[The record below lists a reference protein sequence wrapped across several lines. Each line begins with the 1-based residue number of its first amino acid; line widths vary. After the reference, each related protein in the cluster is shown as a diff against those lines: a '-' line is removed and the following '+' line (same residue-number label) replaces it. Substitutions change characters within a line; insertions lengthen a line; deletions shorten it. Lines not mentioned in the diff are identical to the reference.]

1 MATTIETLFGIDP
14 SVLKLKQDQMGDAA
28 DANFGALMPKG
39 YGAIGSAF
47 SKLGRNTIGQGGMF
61 GSNDPALA
69 KASKIESILVEAN
82 KTSGTPLDKYKTIL
96 ALMEQEP
103 SLGREAMAL
112 AEKIASDEAAQ
123 SKLQW
128 DRSKD
133 TIDMA
138 DKLNTSQA
146 NIEDKINRQSDRI
159 IKQVKGLV
167 EVNPEYWRDEIKSIL
182 RPDEWLSSDFE
193 GDTTGMALKALTMQL
208 IDARKT
214 DANGNATGLMFNG
227 LQQALDTAK
236 QIIKES
242 APETGLTWWHSDKID
257 QKEINRLA
265 INEISRRN
273 GKPENLATKGDKS
286 VLTAPKGLTEYEL
299 EAWNDAANKLK
310 ANPEDS
316 NSLKIIEILSK

>member
-14 SVLKLKQDQMGDAA
+14 SALKLQQDQMYANE

-47 SKLGRNTIGQGGMF
+47 SKLGRNTIGQRGMF

-82 KTSGTPLDKYKTIL
+82 KTGGTPLDKYKTIL
-96 ALMEQEP
+96 ALMEQDP

-112 AEKIASDEAAQ
+112 SEKIASDEAAL

-133 TIDMA
+133 TIDMV

-146 NIEDKINRQSDRI
+146 NIEDKITKQSDRI
-159 IKQVKGLV
+159 IKQTERAVK
-167 EVNPEYWRDEIKSIL
+167 VNPNYWKS
-182 RPDEWLSSDFE
+182 EALSVLPTGIMDNDFN
-193 GDTTGMALKALTMQL
+193 GDTTGRVLEAVTMQL

-214 DANGNATGLMFNG
+214 DANGNPTGLMFNG

-236 QIIKES
+236 KILKDSKPKAGFWWVTADEVDM
-242 APETGLTWWHSDKID
+242 ET
-257 QKEINRLA
+257 INKLV
-265 INEISRRN
+265 INEVSRRN
-273 GKPENLATKGDKS
+273 GRPENLAIGGNKEVEQETPVGPSGTTFVEMTTDGRAVFKYPDGREVVAKG
-286 VLTAPKGLTEYEL
+286 
-299 EAWNDAANKLK
+299 
-310 ANPEDS
+310 
-316 NSLKIIEILSK
+316 SK